1 MKRKY
6 IYIVGSLLLFAGL
19 IGCEDMDD
27 NYKQYLQEYNYSGK
41 VEALRSY
48 IGFERIALAWD
59 VPKDQKSKQIL
70 VEYGADK
77 QQKLFDHMVDSVV
90 IDGLDAVTGYDFAVY
105 TLDNAGN
112 RSVPAT
118 ITALP
123 ISRTVVDNLVPPT
136 CSYVEVDGVPNVYWA
151 GLSAVSMAF
160 CKYSYIDY
168 KIMSEDES
176 EVVTKGCLKNTDV
189 TSLNRVGELKLPA
202 PQLSKGSTY
211 YVDFTAYVYPISS
224 DIVTMDSVPVN
235 KRTRIIVE

>member
-6 IYIVGSLLLFAGL
+6 IYIVGSLLLFTGL

-41 VEALRSY
+41 VVALRSY
-48 IGFERIALAWD
+48 LGFERIALAWD
-59 VPKDQKSKQIL
+59 IPKDQKSKQIL
-70 VEYGADK
+70 IEYGADK
-77 QQKLFDHMVDSVV
+77 QQKVFDHMMDSVV
-90 IDGLDAVTGYDFAVY
+90 IDGLNAGTGYDFAVY

-112 RSVPAT
+112 RSVPAS

-123 ISRTVVDNLVPPT
+123 ISQTVVDNLVPPS
-136 CSYVEVDGVPNVYWA
+136 CSYVKVDGVPSVYWA

-168 KIMSEDES
+168 KIMSEDGS
-176 EVVTKGCLKNTDV
+176 EVVTKGCLKNANV
-189 TSLNRVGELKLPA
+189 TSLNRVNEWTLPA